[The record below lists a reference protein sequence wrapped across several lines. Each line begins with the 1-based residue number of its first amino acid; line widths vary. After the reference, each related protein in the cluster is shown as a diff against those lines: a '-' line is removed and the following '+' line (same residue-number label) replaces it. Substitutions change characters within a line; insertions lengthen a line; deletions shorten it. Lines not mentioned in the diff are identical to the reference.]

1 MPDVFIK
8 LRKFE
13 KVYNFVYSV
22 FMLICKLLL
31 VADILIT
38 SWIVLARYIKVIPAP
53 NWGEELILTLMS
65 YMAVLSAALAIKRN
79 AHIRM
84 TAFDRYLPEKV
95 IVTLDLIA
103 DLAVLAL
110 AVVMLTTGWSYATGL
125 GAKGTFISM
134 PWLSKFWQYFPI
146 PLAGLAM
153 IFFEIERI
161 VLDIERYFI
170 REEEIPDHGV
180 PSLPDRVFGSDFHT
194 PVPVLHGTAAGNT
207 YPADGQRYQFFLTDG
222 STFLHHHGRPD
233 GLGRYI

>member
-13 KVYNFVYSV
+13 KVYNFVYAV
-22 FMLICKLLL
+22 FMLLCKLLL

-84 TAFDRYLPEKV
+84 TAFDRYLPEKM
-95 IVTLDLIA
+95 IITLDLIA

-170 REEEIPDHGV
+170 REEE
-180 PSLPDRVFGSDFHT
+180 
-194 PVPVLHGTAAGNT
+194 AK
-207 YPADGQRYQFFLTDG
+207 
-222 STFLHHHGRPD
+222 
-233 GLGRYI
+233 